1 MLRKL
6 MWGGATLMATLLAL
20 PGVAQAAEAVKRV
33 TAACG
38 GCGCC

>member
-6 MWGGATLMATLLAL
+6 VWGGATLMAALLAL
-20 PGVAQAAEAVKRV
+20 PGVAQAAETVKRV
-33 TAACG
+33 AAACC